1 MRSFLSLLAL
11 AFLSLACLS
20 VATGD
25 SEETSPEMR
34 FFTFQRRGTPTRT
47 FQRSWLKLSNAQRLA
62 RGLPLKAPVRKAKTV
77 IIRQMPS
84 AGPPVTKM
92 GMMQVTNVD
101 TGESVG
107 YISATF
113 LSTGHLG
120 FTTDVAKALEISF
133 VIDSFA
139 TTATGL
145 RIIMD
150 DSDQSIDFPI
160 LGLIQGRDNSDDDI
174 GSSSFNYLYL
184 GGVALPGTASG
195 SIASLMDNTYTN
207 ATAISRASET
217 DVWSIDLNTGLIT
230 PQWVNEDGTS
240 VTTTELFSQGTA
252 LYAGGNSS
260 AFNEVYSS
268 PIFKYVSPLSS
279 YDLSRH

>member
-1 MRSFLSLLAL
+1 
-11 AFLSLACLS
+11 
-20 VATGD
+20 
-25 SEETSPEMR
+25 MR

-217 DVWSIDLNTGLIT
+217 DVVRTNWSRVLNALLRNFLPLYQWSIDLNTGLIT
-230 PQWVNEDGTS
+230 SQWVNEDGTS

-268 PIFKYVSPLSS
+268 PIFKYTLTFVPFV
-279 YDLSRH
+279 